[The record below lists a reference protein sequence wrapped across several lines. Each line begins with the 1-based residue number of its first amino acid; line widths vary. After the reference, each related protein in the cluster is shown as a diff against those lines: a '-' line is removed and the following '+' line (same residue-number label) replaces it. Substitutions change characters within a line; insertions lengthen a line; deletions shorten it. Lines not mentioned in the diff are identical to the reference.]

1 MLQIYNNFLNDKR
14 FRAKMC
20 FPQGLW
26 NEDEGTKKGEEGGK
40 KQKWFG

>member
-1 MLQIYNNFLNDKR
+1 
-14 FRAKMC
+14 MC

-40 KQKWFG
+40 KNGLDDSEIVSNFAHNKLRL